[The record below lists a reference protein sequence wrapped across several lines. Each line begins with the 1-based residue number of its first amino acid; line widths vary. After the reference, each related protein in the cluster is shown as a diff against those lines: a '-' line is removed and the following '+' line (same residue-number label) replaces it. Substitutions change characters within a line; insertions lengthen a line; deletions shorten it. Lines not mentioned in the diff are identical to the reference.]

1 MRGFHMNYNW
11 IYYGRKVRRFLLFA
25 IKFIDVF
32 LLYLVIGRQTYLAIK
47 IFLLILTLWIIGSA
61 VALIRRKV
69 KYGTINDRPKEDGY
83 LHPIHDR
90 RENIMLLVCVVL
102 LIMQLYI
109 LSLPLPTI

>member
-11 IYYGRKVRRFLLFA
+11 VYYGRKVRRFLLFA

-47 IFLLILTLWIIGSA
+47 IFLLILILWIIGSA
-61 VALIRRKV
+61 VALIRRKIQ
-69 KYGTINDRPKEDGY
+69 YGTINDRPKEDGY

>member
-1 MRGFHMNYNW
+1 MVEKLEDFCY
-11 IYYGRKVRRFLLFA
+11 LLLNLSMF
-25 IKFIDVF
+25 F

-47 IFLLILTLWIIGSA
+47 IFLFVVLIWITGAA
-61 VALIRRKV
+61 VVLIRRKIL
-69 KYGTINDRPKEDGY
+69 YGTINDRPKEDGY

>member
-1 MRGFHMNYNW
+1 MNYNW

-90 RENIMLLVCVVL
+90 RENIMLLLCVVL

>member
-1 MRGFHMNYNW
+1 MNYNW
-11 IYYGRKVRRFLLFA
+11 VYYGRKVRRFLLFA

-47 IFLLILTLWIIGSA
+47 IFILILILWIIGSA
-61 VALIRRKV
+61 VALIRRKI

>member
-1 MRGFHMNYNW
+1 MNYNL
-11 IYYGRKVRRFLLFA
+11 IYYGRKARIFLLFT

-32 LLYLVIGRQTYLAIK
+32 LFIVII
-47 IFLLILTLWIIGSA
+47 WIIGAA
-61 VALIRRKV
+61 VVLIRRKIL
-69 KYGTINDRPKEDGY
+69 YGTINDRPKEDGY

-90 RENIMLLVCVVL
+90 RENIMLLVCVML

>member
-1 MRGFHMNYNW
+1 MNYNW
-11 IYYGRKVRRFLLFA
+11 VYYGRKVRRFLLFA

-32 LLYLVIGRQTYLAIK
+32 LLYLVIGRQTYLSIK
-47 IFLLILTLWIIGSA
+47 IFLLILILWIIGSA
-61 VALIRRKV
+61 VALIRRKI

>member
-1 MRGFHMNYNW
+1 MNYNW

-90 RENIMLLVCVVL
+90 RENIMFLVCVVL